1 MKKCFTV
8 LFFIL
13 ISAYIF
19 AATNEKDYKNI
30 SINDGLFYTGK
41 VSIYPGKKQYHNIW
55 EIKSNSVTGFK
66 QQVIIKCISE
76 TKAYTNYTS
85 TEEDDYT
92 QYLINENC
100 EFLATGKINNQWV
113 YIKVSNEDFRWIST
127 EKISFSNGS
136 INDLPELK
144 FQKYYTDM
152 FTELTFYNGYIHIR
166 AFDGFTGFPK
176 DSTVNDFF
184 PFKEISNNKLK
195 YIIFNN
201 KTYLKL
207 SNENLIY
214 LIDENNKLICY
225 AISEINP
232 NRMEVF
238 GYSLPAVFSASSEL
252 KEKDIT
258 YFARNLDICDSV
270 KPWVESAQ
278 GDGIGE
284 YVKIDYEGI
293 NGLIISNGYV
303 DYNKPNLYEN
313 NNRVKVFEVYNQDNR
328 KIQEIELTDSP
339 DPQVFK
345 IKEKCSSIKLVIKEV
360 YKGSKWNDTCVN
372 FIKIIPEFCSMD
384 GFIYK

>member
-55 EIKSNSVTGFK
+55 EIKANSVTGIK
-66 QQVIIKCISE
+66 QQVIIKCTSE
-76 TKAYTNYTS
+76 TKAYMDYTS

-100 EFLATGKINNQWV
+100 EFLASGKIGNKWI
-113 YIKVSNEDFRWIST
+113 YIKVSSDSYRWIPL
-127 EKISFSNGS
+127 EKISFSNGT

-144 FQKYYTDM
+144 FQKSYSD
-152 FTELTFYNGYIHIR
+152 FLTNLSFYDGYIHIC
-166 AFDGFTGFPK
+166 ALDGFPGFPK
-176 DSTVNDFF
+176 DSIVNDFI
-184 PFKEISNNKLK
+184 PSKETSKNQFK
-195 YIIFNN
+195 YISFNN

-207 SNENLIY
+207 SNENLLY

-225 AISEINP
+225 AISGMSSR
-232 NRMEVF
+232 RMEVLGF
-238 GYSLPAVFSASSEL
+238 TQPNIFSASSEL
-252 KEKDIT
+252 KENDIT
-258 YFARNLDICDSV
+258 YSAGNLDVEDSV
-270 KPWVESAQ
+270 KPWVEAANDA
-278 GDGIGE
+278 GYGE
-284 YVKIDYEGI
+284 YIKIGYGEI

-313 NNRVKVFEVYNQDNR
+313 NNRVKVFEVYNQDNK
-328 KIQEIELTDSP
+328 KIQEIELDDSP
-339 DPQVFK
+339 NPQIFK

-360 YKGSKWNDTCVN
+360 YKGSKWDDTCVN
-372 FIKIIPEFCSMD
+372 FIKIIPEICSMD

>member
-92 QYLINENC
+92 QYFINENC
-100 EFLATGKINNQWV
+100 EFLATGKINNQWI

-127 EKISFSNGS
+127 EKITFTNGS

-152 FTELTFYNGYIHIR
+152 FSELTFYNGYIHIR
-166 AFDGFTGFPK
+166 AFEGFPGFPK
-176 DSTVNDFF
+176 DSIINDFF
-184 PFKEISNNKLK
+184 PFKKISNDKLK

-201 KTYLKL
+201 KKYLIL
-207 SNENLIY
+207 SNENLLY

-225 AISEINP
+225 VISEINP

-238 GYSLPAVFSASSEL
+238 GYALPTVFSASSEL

-258 YFARNLDICDSV
+258 YFAKNLDVVDSV
-270 KPWVESAQ
+270 KPWVEAAKS
-278 GDGIGE
+278 DGTGE
-284 YVKIDYEGI
+284 YIKIDYEGI

-345 IKEKCSSIKLVIKEV
+345 IKEKCNSIKLVIKEV